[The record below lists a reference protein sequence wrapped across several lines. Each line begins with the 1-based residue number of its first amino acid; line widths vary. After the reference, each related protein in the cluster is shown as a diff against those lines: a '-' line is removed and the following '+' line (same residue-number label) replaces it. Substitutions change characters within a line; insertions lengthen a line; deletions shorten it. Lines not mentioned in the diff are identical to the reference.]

1 MVDLI
6 WKNLSFGHYGVYVG
20 SEKGSSGGNTWLN

>member
-6 WKNLSFGHYGVYVG
+6 GNDLSFGHYGVYVG
-20 SEKGSSGGNTWLN
+20 SEKGSSGGNM